1 MYLQQCRVST
11 HITLPP
17 ANQKLYMSSKFFW
30 ESTLCIVVIPWRPL
44 RQGPTVCSICHNK
57 PRNIAEERR
66 SPLLRGGIWNHVSAV
81 CPQNKPPH
89 APCHTRCQ
97 LTVFPAILVVLFL
110 FFRKIFLSWV
120 VSHLVVLRHIT
131 SISKIVGVFFATNIY
146 VFTLHWLFWISFI
159 PIKKSSTCML
169 SLLMAL
175 LFEEL
180 CCICWYLFTKQKES
194 SAASANLFCAFEFS
208 TVRMVSTAN
217 LLQPGSYRKSQI
229 FWLHSE
235 VLIITEA
242 LSTSA
247 VRMARSAL
255 IISELSAF
263 LSVKFVWGGAASKY
277 ITLIKWSL
285 N

>member
-1 MYLQQCRVST
+1 MVCVYTHNPTTNKSKTLLSST
-11 HITLPP
+11 L
-17 ANQKLYMSSKFFW
+17 FW
-30 ESTLCIVVIPWRPL
+30 ENTQGIVVIPWRPL
-44 RQGPTVCSICHNK
+44 RQEPTFCRVFHYK
-57 PRNIAEERR
+57 PRNIPEVRR

-97 LTVFPAILVVLFL
+97 LTVFPAILVVWFL

-131 SISKIVGVFFATNIY
+131 SISKIVGVFFATNIF

-159 PIKKSSTCML
+159 PIKKSATCMP

-175 LFEEL
+175 LFEVL

-194 SAASANLFCAFEFS
+194 SAASANFLCVFEFS
-208 TVRMVSTAN
+208 TVCMVSMAN
-217 LLQPGSYRKSQI
+217 LLQPGSHRKSPI

-235 VLIITEA
+235 V
-242 LSTSA
+242 
-247 VRMARSAL
+247 
-255 IISELSAF
+255 
-263 LSVKFVWGGAASKY
+263 
-277 ITLIKWSL
+277 
-285 N
+285 